1 MKCLKIKFPLSSNYF
16 KFVNNRCKA
25 CLETSK
31 NLAKLQNIC
40 IHLLKV
46 LGFTVCALILC
57 MYSTRV
63 MHSIEG
69 ASLRSQRIDSIGEG
83 PSAV

>member
-1 MKCLKIKFPLSSNYF
+1 MYICIYIVPRSKYLHIILELKGVKILNFTLLFP
-16 KFVNNRCKA
+16 
-25 CLETSK
+25 
-31 NLAKLQNIC
+31 IC